1 MLAFCCMNCAG
12 FCFFN
17 SLLTGSLMPALLLL
31 GCPYRICSATHPKQS
46 ELNAPGFETEF
57 AMSISPAVLIITDW
71 WFGTFFIFP
80 YIGNVIIPTDFHSII
95 FQRGR
100 STTNQIIHLHN
111 FAQRCLERWDWS
123 ISGRTK
129 NFGGNEFP
137 LLNRKS
143 TDGPDMNESS
153 LPSTKTGT
161 PKWQTRWSMFIISWY
176 FVLGCPSYSNENPNK
191 KLYIKNDFKFDYTN
205 PLLNLYNILPKT
217 GFLSRPLKF
226 QWTP

>member
-1 MLAFCCMNCAG
+1 MDCAG

-17 SLLTGSLMPALLLL
+17 SLLTGSLTPAVLLL

-100 STTNQIIHLHN
+100 STTNQIIYLHN
-111 FAQRCLERWDWS
+111 FAQRCLE
-123 ISGRTK
+123 SGTGPSLGERRILGAT
-129 NFGGNEFP
+129 NSPCSTESPPMAQTWMNP
-137 LLNRKS
+137 L
-143 TDGPDMNESS
+143 S
-153 LPSTKTGT
+153 LVLKRGGT
-161 PKWQTRWSMFIISWY
+161 PKWQTRWSIFIISWY
-176 FVLGCPSYSNENPNK
+176 FVLGCP
-191 KLYIKNDFKFDYTN
+191 
-205 PLLNLYNILPKT
+205 
-217 GFLSRPLKF
+217 
-226 QWTP
+226 